1 MIDMPEINT
10 ELQMVNTH
18 IERLC
23 RSNSES
29 MQKMLDWVLK
39 ARGKQIRPL
48 LTLLCARLKG
58 KSVDVT
64 EVAAVIEICH
74 TASLIHDDIIDEADT
89 RRGQLSVQKKFGREM
104 AVYAGDFMI
113 FAAISRT
120 GLRKKPYYGSIFE
133 QLERMCDGEVS
144 QFEHRYD
151 ISITGEKYIEN
162 IIGKTSAMFSIACG
176 TGAYEGK
183 CNDSEILAVERYAEK
198 FGLIFQLRD
207 DLMDFLPTDDLSKKT
222 IHNDFWCGY
231 YTLPAIHSFS
241 DCRNGTELKQIAVDI
256 KNGLYNELTDKRIAE
271 LINAS
276 DGFGYTLRM
285 IDEYAKE
292 AKQALNVFKDSIARQ
307 KLLELVDTVQLSAHR
322 IVSDYLSDFPLK
334 KFAAT

>member
-1 MIDMPEINT
+1 MINVPEIDAD
-10 ELQMVNTH
+10 LQMVNTH
-18 IERLC
+18 IEHLC
-23 RSNSES
+23 QSNNES
-29 MQKMLDWVLK
+29 MPKMLDWVLR

-64 EVAAVIEICH
+64 EIAAVIEICH

-133 QLERMCDGEVS
+133 QLKRMCDGEVS

-183 CNDSEILAVERYAEK
+183 CNDSEILAAERYAEK

-207 DLMDFLPTDDLSKKT
+207 DLMDFLPTDDLSEKT

-231 YTLPAIHSFS
+231 YTLPVIHAFS
-241 DCRNGTELKQIAVDI
+241 MRI
-256 KNGLYNELTDKRIAE
+256 LY
-271 LINAS
+271 
-276 DGFGYTLRM
+276 
-285 IDEYAKE
+285 
-292 AKQALNVFKDSIARQ
+292 
-307 KLLELVDTVQLSAHR
+307 SAG
-322 IVSDYLSDFPLK
+322 
-334 KFAAT
+334 